1 MSAISFDIQQ
11 GKRIKIFIV
20 LSYSDGF
27 ETKDVRKKF
36 LKAMDK
42 SDSFLGEG
50 GGRGLTNY
58 FTPCYSSQI
67 RKHR

>member
-27 ETKDVRKKF
+27 ETKGVRKKF

-50 GGRGLTNY
+50 GNVIKLIE
-58 FTPCYSSQI
+58 FHIASL
-67 RKHR
+67 